1 MSKTTSNLL
10 FLLLMILALP
20 STSATGANP
29 QLSDGKST
37 EWRVL
42 GGDANV
48 AHYSAL
54 GQINRSSVEDLGLAW
69 AADIPSP
76 DGLVGNPLV
85 AEGVVYQSGPP
96 GRIYAND
103 IRSGALLWVF
113 DPSVNL
119 DHQTAFPALWS
130 SHFNRGLA
138 LLDDSLY
145 VATGDCQLIS
155 VNRKTGKEQWR
166 TQACDSTRGYGIT
179 QAPRVGG
186 GKVFIGNNC
195 ADLGLDRGY
204 VDAYDALTGARAWRF
219 YTMPGDPSLP
229 FESKAMEMASKT
241 WGTDYW
247 EKTRGCVSPWDA
259 MTYDEK
265 LDLLYIGTGA
275 PAPWDPSKRAAD
287 AGDELFSSSI
297 VAVNASTGEYAW
309 HYQTVQEDGWDFD
322 AALHMMVAELSIG
335 GKQQRVVMTAPKNGF
350 FYVLEAST
358 GKLLSANNYVPV
370 NWASHIDLETGRP
383 VTIPDARYWE
393 RKDQVTIASPGPM
406 GAHSWQANS
415 YNPDTG
421 LVYMPVMSIPTR
433 MTPDPSALAGGM
445 LFDMYYG
452 DEGDPLWQSGGEL
465 IAWDPITQSAKWRV
479 DRGLPIGGGVLSTA
493 GGLVFQG
500 SPEGTFDAFSAQT
513 GEPLWSFDTHGTIQ
527 SAPTTVLV
535 DGEQLILVAS
545 GNAGAAGSSTY
556 LARYATIPST
566 RSPSRL
572 LAFKLGG
579 KLDVSGVP
587 VPTVPKPPLPR
598 ASEKL
603 VSQGHL
609 LYQTNACIACHGI
622 DVENVRSSIPD
633 LRYASAETHRD
644 IAAIVLGGTR
654 VSNGMPA
661 YPQMTQEELT
671 ALQAYI
677 LDRAWH
683 AYGETD
689 AAAKMAKENK

>member
-1 MSKTTSNLL
+1 LPKITISG
-10 FLLLMILALP
+10 LALILLI
-20 STSATGANP
+20 SASSAAWSATDNTP
-29 QLSDGKST
+29 QNADAVSS

-42 GGDANV
+42 GGGADV
-48 AHYSAL
+48 WHYSPL
-54 GQINRSSVEDLGLAW
+54 NQINETNVGKLGLAW
-69 AADIPSP
+69 AVDIPSP

-103 IRSGALLWVF
+103 IRTGALLWVY
-113 DPSVNL
+113 DPTVQL
-119 DHQTAFPALWS
+119 DHHTAFPALWS

-138 LLDDSLY
+138 LQDDSLY

-155 VNRKTGKEQWR
+155 VHRKTGKEQWR
-166 TQACDSTRGYGIT
+166 TQACDSTKGYGIT

-186 GKVFIGNNC
+186 GNVYIGNNC

-204 VDAYDALTGARAWRF
+204 VDAYDAATGARKWRF
-219 YTMPGDPSLP
+219 YTMPGDPSKP
-229 FESKAMEMASKT
+229 FESDTMEMASKT

-275 PAPWDPSKRAAD
+275 PAPWDPNMRAED
-287 AGDELFSSSI
+287 AGDELFSNSV
-297 VAVNASTGEYAW
+297 VAVNASSGEYVW
-309 HYQTVQEDGWDFD
+309 HYQTVQQDGWDFD
-322 AALHMMVAELSIG
+322 AALHMLIAELPID
-335 GKQQRVVMTAPKNGF
+335 GKPQRVVMTAPKNGF
-350 FYVLEAST
+350 FYVLDALT
-358 GKLLSANNYVPV
+358 GKLISANNYVPV

-393 RKDQVTIASPGPM
+393 RKDQVTVASPGPM

-415 YNPDTG
+415 YNPESG

-433 MTPDPSALAGGM
+433 MTPDPTALAGGM

-452 DEGDPLWQSGGEL
+452 DRGDPNWQSGGEL
-465 IAWDPITQSAKWRV
+465 IAWDPISQSARWRV

-493 GGLVFQG
+493 GNLVFQG
-500 SPEGTFDAFSAQT
+500 SPEGTFDAFSAET
-513 GEPLWSFDTHGTIQ
+513 GDALWSFNAHGVIQ
-527 SAPTTVLV
+527 SAPTSVLV
-535 DGEQLILVAS
+535 YGEQFILVAS
-545 GNAGAAGSSTY
+545 GNAGAAGASTY
-556 LARYATIPST
+556 LARYATTSTT

-579 KLDVSGVP
+579 KEVLSASE

-598 ASEKL
+598 ASSEL
-603 VSQGHL
+603 VEQGNL
-609 LYQTNACIACHGI
+609 LYQTNACVACHGI

-644 IAAIVLGGTR
+644 VAAIVLGGVR
-654 VSNGMPA
+654 VSKGMPA
-661 YPQMTQEELT
+661 YPHVTQEELS
-671 ALQAYI
+671 AIQAYI
-677 LDRAWH
+677 LDEAWN
-683 AYGETD
+683 AYEKETVY
-689 AAAKMAKENK
+689 KKN